1 MAERQNQNWE
11 GRTIDSRGPSFRID
25 VANPQM
31 GSDGSNVY
39 MMYSVTDNKDVNLC
53 ALTQGGTYQI
63 HNDKTL
69 DITAGMTNND
79 GAVDIKI
86 SSVKGDICITANRN
100 GQVKIKGSS
109 IVIQADE
116 DLDLI
121 AGRNININGKNRVLI
136 KANDISIDGIVG
148 NLIENTTGSFI
159 QKAVMGFDDIAE
171 DSDVVFDPKVGLD
184 WLVSKGLTTGLAA
197 GSPVGIAGNVI
208 GALL

>member
-11 GRTIDSRGPSFRID
+11 CRTIDTRSPSFRID
-25 VANPQM
+25 VCNPQM
-31 GSDGSNVY
+31 GSDGTNVY
-39 MMYSVTDNKDVNLC
+39 MMYSVTDNKDVNLL

-69 DITAGMTNND
+69 DITAGMTNNE

-121 AGRNININGKNRVLI
+121 AGRNICINGKNRCLT
-136 KANDISIDGIVG
+136 KGNDISVDGIVG
-148 NLIENTTGSFI
+148 NLIENTTGSFL
-159 QKAVMGFDDIAE
+159 QKAVMGFEEIVE
-171 DSDVVFDPKVGLD
+171 DPGAVFDSKVGLD
-184 WLVSKGLTTGLAA
+184 WLVSKGLTTGLAV
-197 GSPVGIAGNVI
+197 GNPVGIAGNVI